1 MFDLDRFQEIWV
13 TITRNKFRS
22 ILTGFGVF
30 WGIFM
35 LVIML
40 GAGKGLQS
48 GMMQGIDGFAT
59 NSCFFYTDVTSEPY
73 KGFRKG
79 RYWNITNQDIA
90 VIKQSVSELETISPT
105 LWGRRS
111 SNNVVYEDK
120 AGTFSVMGYYPDYL
134 KIEQQRMKFGR
145 FINDVDIIN
154 KRKVCV
160 LGTDVYSE
168 LFKRGENPLGHYI
181 RVNGIYFQVIGV
193 SAGVSQISIGDRPSE
208 RVVLPFTTL
217 QQISNFG
224 DAVHMFGAT
233 AKKGYSAEELEIRI
247 KEVLKA
253 QHDIAPTDTKAVGS
267 FNLQKQFQIFDNLF
281 LGINILIWFVGLG
294 TLLAG
299 VIGVSN
305 IMLVTVK
312 ERTREIGVRRALG
325 AKPSVIM
332 IQVLSESLVLTAIA
346 GVLGMCIGV
355 GILGAVGILLE
366 AAATDGRMF
375 FGNPIVPF
383 DTAMISMGVLLI
395 CGLLAGAIP
404 AQRALQ
410 IKAIDAIREE

>member
-40 GAGKGLQS
+40 GAGKGLQL
-48 GMMQGIDGFAT
+48 GMMQGIDGFDT
-59 NSCFFYTDVTSEPY
+59 NSCFFYDERTSEPY
-73 KGFRKG
+73 KGYKKG
-79 RYWNITNQDIA
+79 RRWNIRNQDIVA
-90 VIKQSVSELETISPT
+90 IKRSIGELEAISPMI
-105 LWGRRS
+105 WGARS
-111 SNNVVYEDK
+111 TNNIARDDK
-120 AGTFSVMGYYPDYL
+120 AGTFSVMGFYPDYL
-134 KIEQQRMKFGR
+134 KIEKQRMKFGR
-145 FINDVDIIN
+145 FINEVDILN

-168 LFKRGENPLGHYI
+168 LFKRGENPIGHYV
-181 RVNGIYFQVIGV
+181 RVNGIYYQVVGV
-193 SAGVSQISIGDRPSE
+193 SAGVSDINIGSRSTE
-208 RVVLPFTTL
+208 RVIIPFTTL
-217 QQISNFG
+217 QQISNYG

-233 AKKGYSAEELEIRI
+233 AKKGYTAEDLEKRI
-247 KEVLKA
+247 SEFLKA
-253 QHDIAPTDTKAVGS
+253 QHDIAPNDTKAVGS
-267 FNLQKQFQIFDNLF
+267 FNLQKQFQIFENLF
-281 LGINILIWFVGLG
+281 LGISILIWVVGLG
-294 TLLAG
+294 TLFAG
-299 VIGVSN
+299 IIGVSN

-325 AKPSVIM
+325 AKPSAIM

-346 GVLGMCIGV
+346 GILGLCLGV
-355 GILGAVGILLE
+355 GILGVVGNVLE
-366 AAATDGRMF
+366 ANAANGRVF
-375 FGNPIVPF
+375 FGDPVVPF
-383 DTAMISMGVLLI
+383 NTAILSTIVLLI

>member
-1 MFDLDRFQEIWV
+1 VFDLDRFQEIWV

-40 GAGKGLQS
+40 GAGKGLQI

-59 NSCFFYTDVTSEPY
+59 NSCFFYDEVTSEPY
-73 KGFRKG
+73 KGFKKG
-79 RYWNITNQDIA
+79 RKWNIKNQDIA
-90 VIKQSVSELETISPT
+90 AIKKSVKELDAISPMI
-105 LWGRRS
+105 WGPRGT
-111 SNNVVYEDK
+111 NNVAYDDK
-120 AGTFSVMGYYPDYL
+120 AGTFSVMGFYPDYL

-145 FINDVDIIN
+145 FVNEVDVLN

-160 LGTDVYSE
+160 LGTDVYTE
-168 LFKRGENPLGHYI
+168 LFKRGENPVGRYV
-181 RVNGIYFQVIGV
+181 RVNGIYYQVIGV
-193 SAGVSQISIGDRPSE
+193 SAGVSNITIGSRSTE
-208 RVVLPFTTL
+208 RVVIPFTTL
-217 QQISNFG
+217 QQICNYG

-233 AKKGYSAEELEIRI
+233 AKKGHTAEEVEMRI
-247 KEVLKA
+247 KELLKI
-253 QHDIAPTDTKAVGS
+253 QHDIAPNDTKAVGS
-267 FNLQKQFQIFDNLF
+267 FNLQKEFQIFEYLF
-281 LGINILIWFVGLG
+281 LGIGILIWVVGLG
-294 TLLAG
+294 TLFAG

-332 IQVLSESLVLTAIA
+332 TQVLSESLVLTAIA
-346 GVLGMCIGV
+346 GVLGLCLGV
-355 GILGAVGILLE
+355 GILGAVGAGIE
-366 AAATDGRMF
+366 SMGSDGSTF
-375 FGNPIVPF
+375 FGDPVVPF
-383 DTAMISMGVLLI
+383 DTAIISMVVLLI

>member
-40 GAGKGLQS
+40 GAGKGLQL

-59 NSCFFYTDVTSEPY
+59 NSCFFYDELTSEPY
-73 KGFRKG
+73 KGFKKG
-79 RYWNITNQDIA
+79 RKWNIRNQDIIA
-90 VIKQSVSELETISPT
+90 IKNSIKELDAISPT
-105 LWGRRS
+105 IWGPRGT
-111 SNNVVYEDK
+111 NNVARDDK
-120 AGTFSVMGYYPDYL
+120 AGSFGVIGYYPDYL

-145 FINDVDIIN
+145 FINEVDILH

-168 LFKRGENPLGHYI
+168 LFKRGENPVGHYV
-181 RVNGIYFQVIGV
+181 RVNGIYYQVVGV
-193 SAGVSQISIGDRPSE
+193 SAGVSQISIGGRSSE
-208 RVVLPFTTL
+208 RVVIPFTTL
-217 QQISNFG
+217 QQISNYG

-233 AKKGYSAEELEIRI
+233 AKKGYTAEELEKRI
-247 KEVLKA
+247 IEVLKI
-253 QHDIAPTDTKAVGS
+253 QHDIAPNDTKAVGS
-267 FNLQKQFQIFDNLF
+267 FNLQKEFRIFDYLF
-281 LGINILIWFVGLG
+281 LGIGIIIWIVGLG
-294 TLLAG
+294 TLFAG

-332 IQVLSESLVLTAIA
+332 KQILSESLLLTAMA
-346 GVLGMCIGV
+346 GILGLCFGV
-355 GILGAVGILLE
+355 GILGAVGAGLE
-366 AAATDGRMF
+366 AAATEGHVF
-375 FGNPIVPF
+375 FGDPVVPF
-383 DTAMISMGVLLI
+383 NTAIISTIVLLI

>member
-22 ILTGFGVF
+22 VLTGFGVS

-40 GAGKGLQS
+40 GAGKGLQL

-59 NSCFFYTDVTSEPY
+59 NSCFFFDDRTSEPY
-73 KGFRKG
+73 KGFKKG
-79 RYWNITNQDIA
+79 RKWNIRNQDILA
-90 VIKQSVSELETISPT
+90 IKKSVKELDAISPMI
-105 LWGRRS
+105 WGNRS
-111 SNNVVYEDK
+111 TNNVAFEDK
-120 AGTFSVMGYYPDYL
+120 AGTFSVMGFYPDYL

-145 FINDVDIIN
+145 FINEVDAHH

-168 LFKRGENPLGHYI
+168 LFKKGENPLGRYI
-181 RVNGIYFQVIGV
+181 RVNGIYYQVVGV
-193 SAGVSQISIGDRPSE
+193 CAGVSNISIGSRPSE
-208 RVVLPFTTL
+208 RVVIPFTTL
-217 QQISNFG
+217 QQISNYG

-233 AKKGYSAEELEIRI
+233 AKKGYTAEELENKI

-253 QHDIAPTDTKAVGS
+253 QHNIAPNDTKAVGS
-267 FNLQKQFQIFDNLF
+267 FNLQKEFLIFENLF
-281 LGINILIWFVGLG
+281 LGISILIWLVGLG

-332 IQVLSESLVLTAIA
+332 RQILSESLVLTSMA
-346 GVLGMCIGV
+346 GLLGLCLGV
-355 GILGAVGILLE
+355 GILAALGILVE
-366 AAATDGRMF
+366 AAAAE
-375 FGNPIVPF
+375 GNVFVGDPVVPF
-383 DTAMISMGVLLI
+383 NTAILAMIVLLV